1 MKKRVVSLLM
11 ICALSVGML
20 AGCGS
25 SETQN
30 QATGSADNTQTAGT
44 ETVAETKTPEVAD
57 DANLTATQQ
66 IIKQAEGMTMEELA
80 QKAIEESNGKTFYGV
95 GNSSRGKAALP
106 LCHLGFD
113 LITILDQGHCE
124 GSFRLQGISGQL
136 FKDLVVLRLLPVK
149 FHAVR
154 RIDRLQI
161 LNKQG

>member
-1 MKKRVVSLLM
+1 MKKKVVSLLM

-30 QATGSADNTQTAGT
+30 QATGSADNTQPAGT
-44 ETVAETKTPEVAD
+44 ETVAETKTPEAAD

-95 GNSSRGKAALP
+95 GNS
-106 LCHLGFD
+106 
-113 LITILDQGHCE
+113 
-124 GSFRLQGISGQL
+124 RLT
-136 FKDLVVLRLLPVK
+136 
-149 FHAVR
+149 
-154 RIDRLQI
+154 
-161 LNKQG
+161 

>member
-57 DANLTATQQ
+57 DANLTAT
-66 IIKQAEGMTMEELA
+66 APRSA
-80 QKAIEESNGKTFYGV
+80 
-95 GNSSRGKAALP
+95 
-106 LCHLGFD
+106 
-113 LITILDQGHCE
+113 
-124 GSFRLQGISGQL
+124 
-136 FKDLVVLRLLPVK
+136 
-149 FHAVR
+149 AVR
-154 RIDRLQI
+154 SVSTTRNCRPKCSRCWASRPKRLRCASAS
-161 LNKQG
+161 

>member
-95 GNSSRGKAALP
+95 GNPAVVKQHFLCSSSICSLLILLTAWNLTGAA
-106 LCHLGFD
+106 
-113 LITILDQGHCE
+113 
-124 GSFRLQGISGQL
+124 
-136 FKDLVVLRLLPVK
+136 
-149 FHAVR
+149 
-154 RIDRLQI
+154 
-161 LNKQG
+161 

>member
-95 GNSSRGKAALP
+95 SLATHLCLPCEPLTFISQNSYIMYLP
-106 LCHLGFD
+106 
-113 LITILDQGHCE
+113 IQ
-124 GSFRLQGISGQL
+124 
-136 FKDLVVLRLLPVK
+136 K
-149 FHAVR
+149 
-154 RIDRLQI
+154 
-161 LNKQG
+161 

>member
-44 ETVAETKTPEVAD
+44 ETVAETKTPEAAD

-66 IIKQAEGMTMEELA
+66 LIKLSADHRSELQHGVRVAAA
-80 QKAIEESNGKTFYGV
+80 QEQQDL
-95 GNSSRGKAALP
+95 RAADRRFP
-106 LCHLGFD
+106 E
-113 LITILDQGHCE
+113 TRRN
-124 GSFRLQGISGQL
+124 FRNDSDPGW
-136 FKDLVVLRLLPVK
+136 
-149 FHAVR
+149 
-154 RIDRLQI
+154 
-161 LNKQG
+161 

>member
-80 QKAIEESNGKTFYGV
+80 QRPSKNPTARPFTV
-95 GNSSRGKAALP
+95 
-106 LCHLGFD
+106 
-113 LITILDQGHCE
+113 
-124 GSFRLQGISGQL
+124 
-136 FKDLVVLRLLPVK
+136 
-149 FHAVR
+149 
-154 RIDRLQI
+154 
-161 LNKQG
+161 